1 MKKLMMIVIGGIVLA
16 TIASNAI
23 AATYDLKNITPEIK
37 QALDARRGRFNE
49 LQSLKTQ
56 GVVGENKAGYVEVV
70 TPNATASS
78 LVNAENQD
86 RKLIY
91 LAIADQNGLTGALST
106 IETVFG
112 EVQRSKAQ
120 SGERIQLANGTWV
133 TK

>member
-1 MKKLMMIVIGGIVLA
+1 MKKLMMIIIGGIVLA
-16 TIASNAI
+16 VISSNAI
-23 AATYDLKNITPEIK
+23 AATYDLKTMTPEIQ
-37 QALDARRGRFNE
+37 QALDSRRDRFDE

-56 GVVGENKAGYVEVV
+56 GVLGENKAGYVEVV
-70 TPNATASS
+70 TANASAQAI
-78 LVNAENQD
+78 VNAENQD

-106 IETVFG
+106 IESVFA

-120 SGERIQLANGTWV
+120 AGERIQLEDGTWD